1 MSSPA
6 MIIHGTKTSTSA
18 LRVPK
23 VVWVIVAS
31 LLILVPVL
39 LFGIP
44 SNIDLSNHFR
54 FALPFYDA
62 LQNGHLYPGWLPDSN
77 SGYGDP
83 SFRFYPPGTYYL
95 LAGTRALT
103 GSWFSGSVLAFG
115 VLSVLGSLGVY
126 WWARQLVSSQVAMWA
141 GILYAVAPY
150 RLNELY
156 QAFLLAEFAGAAVL
170 PFTFLFTERLCN
182 RVRLRDV
189 GGLAASYAI
198 LVFTHLPLTVIGSL
212 ALLVYA
218 LLRLERGKRWKTLIW
233 LAVSVVLGLVA
244 SASYWSTMIS
254 ELSWIRADNINPY
267 SFVDYR
273 SNFLLST
280 FSPENLNVWWMNI
293 LLLGTLAMFWPGLIL
308 FRPSVWKS
316 LPARGLKAAGVVL
329 VFTIAMGTQIS
340 TPAWKLLRPLQETQ
354 FPWRWLALTSMV
366 CPVLCAA
373 ALPYW
378 TKQWHG
384 KLRPLII
391 AGAGII
397 AISLAFSVSHIVREA
412 QYLKRAEFDATL
424 RAIQGS
430 QGVMQWWPKWVNEP
444 IREMNQEVDA
454 GPRNVSVKSWESQKR
469 VFLVEAG
476 TTSEVRVRTFYYPLW
491 TAKKDSENLAVRP
504 DTDGALVISVPP
516 QNTTVVLEFREPA
529 RVRWA
534 RALSGIAWIGILG
547 LLSFGIIR
555 RARPPLAAAN

>member
-6 MIIHGTKTSTSA
+6 MILHGTKTWTSA
-18 LRVPK
+18 LTAPK
-23 VVWVIVAS
+23 ALWVIVAS

-62 LQNGHLYPGWLPDSN
+62 LQNGHVYPGWLAESN

-95 LAGTRALT
+95 LAGARAIT

-126 WWARQLVSSQVAMWA
+126 WWARQLVSSQLAMWA

-150 RLNELY
+150 RINELY

-170 PFTFLFTERLCN
+170 PFAFLFTERLCN

-198 LVFTHLPLTVIGSL
+198 LVFTHLPLTVIGSM

-218 LLRLERGKRWKTLIW
+218 VIRIERGRRWKTLISF
-233 LAVSVVLGLVA
+233 AISVVLGLVA

-293 LLLGTLAMFWPGLIL
+293 LLLGTLAMFWPGFIL

-316 LPARGLKAAGVVL
+316 APTRGLKAVGVVL
-329 VFTIAMGTQIS
+329 MFTVAMGTQIS
-340 TPAWKLLRPLQETQ
+340 APLWKLLRPLQETQ
-354 FPWRWLALTSMV
+354 FPWRWLTLTSMV
-366 CPVLCAA
+366 CPILCAA
-373 ALPYW
+373 SLSYW

-391 AGAGII
+391 AGAGIV
-397 AISLAFSVSHIVREA
+397 AISLAFSVSHIIREA

-424 RAIQGS
+424 RALPGS

-444 IREMNQEVDA
+444 IREMDREVDA
-454 GPRNVSVKSWESQKR
+454 GARTVLVKSWESQKR

-476 TTSEVRVRTFYYPLW
+476 AASDVRVRTFYYPLW
-491 TAKKDSENLAVRP
+491 TATSDNGNLAVRP
-504 DTDGALVISVPP
+504 DTDGALVVSVPP
-516 QNTTVVLEFREPA
+516 QKTAITLEFREPA
-529 RVRWA
+529 RVRRA

-547 LLSFGIIR
+547 LVSFGIIR
-555 RARPPLAAAN
+555 RETSPVVAAT